1 MALTKVQAGGINL
14 ADTFAFTGTVSGA
27 DSSLISSTTAD
38 NTANVSMTVG
48 EYDNYRLEVT
58 GLVAGTDNVDGKLE
72 FSTDSG
78 SSYISSGIFGSYL
91 AFRMDAASVDSI
103 ANDSN
108 SAAFLTVGNNYDN
121 TTTVGSTLEVWMPNL
136 SNNILAGHRR
146 NGWWHYS
153 GYVFNNQI
161 KHTYGGF
168 HITPTT
174 AFNNIRF
181 SFSSGD
187 IHTGIFKLY
196 GINKT

>member
-1 MALTKVQAGGINL
+1 MTKAAELARGITNN
-14 ADTFAFTGTVSGA
+14 
-27 DSSLISSTTAD
+27 LISSTTAS
-38 NTANVSMTVG
+38 NSANVTMTVSG
-48 EYDNYRLEVT
+48 YDNYRLDVI
-58 GLVAGTDNVDGKLE
+58 GLVAETDNVDGKLE

-108 SAAFLTVGNNYDN
+108 SAAFLTVGNNYDS

-136 SNNILAGHRR
+136 SNDILTGHRR
-146 NGWWHYS
+146 NGWWRYS
-153 GYVFNNQI
+153 GYAYNNLI

-181 SFSSGD
+181 SFSSGN
-187 IHTGIFKLY
+187 ITTGIFKLY
-196 GINKT
+196 GVESV